1 MSEQDLSTSP
11 EQRKRRRER
20 RVAVALFFVFL
31 LTTALLAVQKKGYGL
46 LQSLLFFGLLNLNV
60 ILIMFLVFLVSRNL
74 SRAYLARKSGRLGSS
89 FRWKMVTSLLGFSL
103 FPSLLLFAGSTYVIR
118 QGFDRWFGTQVET
131 ALRSAQGIIQVHYD
145 GIEKNLGFFSHQIS
159 QSLKIKGRIPYGD
172 ELRALSASY
181 PVEGIE
187 IYPDLVSAPL
197 RILAEGVPEWNVPR
211 AAAESLQRAAS
222 GETFQLIRQFGDGD
236 LVQQFTSV
244 RMRPESRRQ
253 GLLDGPSE
261 IGVILVV
268 SQTVPLGLK
277 TRIAELR
284 TALADYTKLQF
295 FKEPLKTNYTLILL
309 TLFILVLFVVSWF
322 GLYLAKGVTDPVADL
337 LRGTEAFREGQW
349 NYRIPMAGDARAGA
363 SPDLD
368 VLKGAFNLMAEEVGR
383 RGRQLEEA
391 NAQLTSLV
399 HELEDRERYLEILL
413 SSIRRGVVVVEPS
426 GRIQRANVEALQ
438 FARGEFRNHRETLP
452 NVINRP
458 WREVFPGLGS
468 DDEARAWLSEAEAAK
483 GQSVDR
489 LFEVVVGEGRG
500 SAFSSVR
507 GTGIHLRDER
517 SHALGWL
524 VILEDVGDAA
534 RLERLAA
541 WQEVARRV
549 AHEIKN
555 PLTPLQ
561 LNVDILNRRLAPRLV
576 GDIDSEPVFKE
587 CVGQIQK
594 QIRVIRDLVRE
605 FSQFA
610 KLPEPQFRTLD
621 FKLLVEDILDDYRGH
636 YRCRF
641 EVRVTGDGLPVQVK
655 GDPEYFRR
663 LIVNLVDNSL
673 HRMDESKT
681 VDPLFTVTFSRSLEE
696 GFLQVSF
703 EDNGPGVPPALREKI
718 FDPYVTSKASGS
730 GLGLAIVR
738 RIASEHRG
746 RIRCEEAA
754 GARFVLELPS
764 LPV

>member
-1 MSEQDLSTSP
+1 MTELEETTSP
-11 EQRKRRRER
+11 EGRKRLRER
-20 RVAVALFFVFL
+20 RVALAIGVVFV
-31 LTTALLAVQKKGYGL
+31 LTTVLIAFQKKEYGL
-46 LQSLLFFGLLNLNV
+46 FQSLLFFGLLNLNV

-74 SRAYLARKSGRLGSS
+74 SRAWLARKTGKLGSS

-103 FPSLLLFAGSTYVIR
+103 VPSVLLFAGSTYVIR

-131 ALRSAQGIIQVHYD
+131 ALRSSQGIIQVHYD
-145 GIEKNLGFFSHQIS
+145 GIERNLGFFSNQIG
-159 QSLKIKGRIPYGD
+159 QALKARGRAPTAEVLAQLARD
-172 ELRALSASY
+172 Y

-187 IYPDLVSAPL
+187 IYSDLASPPL
-197 RILAEGVPEWNVPR
+197 RALAEGVPEWNVPR
-211 AAAESLQRAAS
+211 AAAESLQRAMA
-222 GETFQLIRQFGDGD
+222 GESFQLIRQFGDGD
-236 LVQQFTSV
+236 LVQQYAVV
-244 RMRPESRRQ
+244 RVRAAARGPV
-253 GLLDGPSE
+253 LDGYPSE
-261 IGVILVV
+261 TVFVLVL

-284 TALADYTKLQF
+284 SALADYTKLQV
-295 FKEPLKTNYTLILL
+295 FKEPLKSNYTLILL
-309 TLFILVLFVVSWF
+309 TLFVLVLFVVSWF
-322 GLYLAKGVTDPVADL
+322 GLYLARGVTDPVAEL
-337 LRGTEAFREGQW
+337 LRGTEAFREGRW
-349 NYRIPMAGDARAGA
+349 NYRIPTASSGGGA

-399 HELEDRERYLEILL
+399 HELEERERYLEILL
-413 SSIRRGVVVVEPS
+413 SAIRRGVVVVDPS
-426 GRIQRANVEALQ
+426 GRIQRANIEALQ
-438 FARGEFRNHRETLP
+438 FAGEEFRGREFLP
-452 NVINRP
+452 TVLGRP
-458 WREVFPGLGS
+458 WREVFPGLGA
-468 DDEARAWLSEAEAAK
+468 DDDARLWLAEAEAAK
-483 GQSVDR
+483 GQPVDR

-517 SHALGWL
+517 SHSLGWL

-561 LNVDILNRRLAPRLV
+561 LNVDILNRRLAPRLA
-576 GDIDSEPVFKE
+576 GDENAEPVFRE

-610 KLPEPQFRTLD
+610 KLPEPQFRNLD
-621 FKLLVEDILDDYRGH
+621 FKVLLEDILDDYRGH
-636 YRCRF
+636 YRCKF
-641 EVRVTGDGLPVQVK
+641 VVEAPEGVSFQVR
-655 GDPEYFRR
+655 GDPEYLRR
-663 LIVNLVDNSL
+663 LAVNLVDNSL
-673 HRMDESKT
+673 HSMEEAKT
-681 VDPLFTVTFSRSLEE
+681 ADPRFQVSFGPSAEE
-696 GFLQVSF
+696 GFIQVSF
-703 EDNGPGVPPALREKI
+703 EDNGPGIPPALREKI
-718 FDPYVTSKASGS
+718 FDPYVTSKASGL

-746 RIRCEEAA
+746 RIRTEDAV